1 MRYIEILSEVVFR
14 MDLRLDGERST
25 GYGSK
30 PVMNLSEFTREN
42 VAKWLNTLTREH
54 LDSYT
59 IKDFHVVFDDMEIP
73 WATKE
78 SHDDYERVMKAFNAA
93 SEQRLK

>member
-1 MRYIEILSEVVFR
+1 MRYIEILAEVVLR
-14 MDLRLDGERST
+14 IDLQLDGERT
-25 GYGSK
+25 GYGNK

-42 VAKWLNTLTREH
+42 VAKWLKTLTREH

-73 WATKE
+73 WATEE
-78 SHDDYERVMKAFNAA
+78 SHDDYDRVMKAFNAA
-93 SEQRLK
+93 REQRLK